1 VALEEQQAVRRS
13 SELNFRFFLLSSDIV
28 LTLVSL
34 ALARIARL
42 AWPIGAEIV
51 HPKAAELSPI
61 IYVLVACLWLFLFNL
76 LSVYSPRKMNT
87 LMQELQAVA
96 TAIMISTATLAGVL
110 YLSYRDVPRL
120 VFIYFFLFDAI
131 ALLGFR
137 ILSRLVFQVRA
148 GRVQDVR
155 ELLILGAGKVG
166 MNLARAIRSDR
177 GWPAASI
184 IGFLDDDPQKIGTA
198 PLGIPVLGGLD
209 MVCELVKSHNVDEVI
224 FALPLRAHR
233 RVINLVLDLQKLPV
247 EVKVVPDLF
256 DLAFARTTVE
266 DVDGLPLISLRA
278 PAINGYTSLVKRV
291 FDVVVASL
299 LVVITSPVMA
309 AIAVAIKLDSPG
321 PAIFSQWRVGENGR
335 LFRMYKFRTMVD
347 GADKQIDTVIQ
358 KTEDG
363 KHNHKHPN
371 DPRIT
376 RLGQILR
383 RSSLDELPQFIN
395 VIKGDMSLVGPRP
408 ELPFVVEQYEP
419 WQRRRLSVPPGITGW
434 WQISGRSERPMHLH
448 TEDDLYYIKNY
459 SLLLD
464 LQILWKTVE
473 VVIKGRGAF

>member
-1 VALEEQQAVRRS
+1 MRRS
-13 SELNFRFFLLSSDIV
+13 SELNFRLFLSISDIV
-28 LTLVSL
+28 LTLISL
-34 ALARIARL
+34 ALARMARL
-42 AWPIGAEIV
+42 TWPFGAEIV
-51 HPKAAELSPI
+51 HPKAADLPSI
-61 IYVLVACLWLFLFNL
+61 IFVLVACVWVFLFHL
-76 LSVYSPRKMNT
+76 LSVYSPRKMISLT
-87 LMQELQAVA
+87 QELQAVA
-96 TAIMISTATLAGVL
+96 TAILISTATLAGVL

-120 VFIYFFLFDAI
+120 IFVYFFLFDSI

-155 ELLILGAGKVG
+155 NMLILGAGKVG
-166 MNLARAIRSDR
+166 TDLARAILSDR
-177 GWPAASI
+177 GWSSVRV
-184 IGFLDDDPQKIGTA
+184 IGFLDDNPEKIGTTS
-198 PLGIPVLGGLD
+198 LKVPVLGALD
-209 MVCELVKSHNVDEVI
+209 MVCDVVNSQNVDEVV

-233 RVINLVLDLQKLPV
+233 RVINLVLGLQKLPV

-266 DVDGLPLISLRA
+266 DVDGMPLISLRA

-291 FDVVVASL
+291 FDVVVSSL
-299 LVVITSPVMA
+299 LILVTSPVMA

-321 PAIFSQWRVGENGR
+321 PVIFSQWRVGENGR

-347 GADKQIDTVIQ
+347 GADQQLATVVQ
-358 KTEDG
+358 KTDDG
-363 KHNHKHPN
+363 NVNHKHPN

-383 RSSLDELPQFIN
+383 RSSLDELPQFLN

-408 ELPFVVEQYEP
+408 ELPFVVEKYEP

-434 WQISGRSERPMHLH
+434 WQISGRSDRPMHLH

-464 LQILWKTVE
+464 LQILLKTVG
-473 VVIKGRGAF
+473 VVIRGRGAF

>member
-1 VALEEQQAVRRS
+1 MHRS
-13 SELNFRFFLLSSDIV
+13 SDLNFRLFLVSSDVI

-34 ALARIARL
+34 ALARMARL
-42 AWPIGAEIV
+42 NWALGAEIA

-61 IYVLVACLWLFLFNL
+61 IFVLVACLWVFLFNL
-76 LSVYSPRKMNT
+76 LSVYSSRKMIT
-87 LMQELQAVA
+87 LIQELQAVA
-96 TAIMISTATLAGVL
+96 TAILISTATLAGVL

-120 VFIYFFLFDAI
+120 IFVYFFMFDSI

-137 ILSRLVFQVRA
+137 ILSRLVFQVRV

-155 ELLILGAGKVG
+155 DVLILGAGKVG
-166 MNLARAIRSDR
+166 MDLTRAIRSDR
-177 GWPAASI
+177 GWPAARVT
-184 IGFLDDDPQKIGTA
+184 GFLDDDPQKMGTT
-198 PLGIPVLGGLD
+198 LLDIPVLGGLD
-209 MVCELVKSHNVDEVI
+209 MVCDVVKSQDVDEVI

-233 RVINLVLDLQKLPV
+233 RVINLVLALQRLPV

-291 FDVVVASL
+291 FDVAVASL
-299 LVVITSPVMA
+299 SLIITSPALA

-321 PAIFSQWRVGENGR
+321 PVVFSQWRVGENGR
-335 LFRMYKFRTMVD
+335 LFRMHKFRTMID
-347 GADKQIDTVIQ
+347 GADQQIDMVIQ
-358 KTEDG
+358 KNEDG
-363 KHNHKHPN
+363 KTLHKHPN

-376 RLGQILR
+376 RLGRFLR
-383 RSSLDELPQFIN
+383 RSSLDELPQLIN

-464 LQILWKTVE
+464 LQILLKTVE